1 MPTTTFPAVVA
12 LGGKTATGIRVPP
25 EIVAGLSCTRR
36 PAVRVTIGDHT
47 YRTTVA
53 VMGGDF
59 MIALSGENR
68 SRAGVAAGDR
78 VDALSYSRKWWLVTG
93 IEEAR
98 PRPRGSDASPRS
110 ERVRAVATLREVRAG
125 AEMCSG
131 SPRRARR
138 WCGDAPSDHL

>member
-59 MIALSGENR
+59 MIPLSGENR

-78 VDALSYSRKWWLVTG
+78 VDALSYSRSGGCDG
-93 IEEAR
+93 IEEAKTQ
-98 PRPRGSDASPRS
+98 PRGSDASPRS

>member
-59 MIALSGENR
+59 MIPLSGENR

-93 IEEAR
+93 IEEAKTQATR
-98 PRPRGSDASPRS
+98 
-110 ERVRAVATLREVRAG
+110 ERRVATLREGQGRRHAPRGQGRRRDVLGEPSPCATLVR
-125 AEMCSG
+125 
-131 SPRRARR
+131 
-138 WCGDAPSDHL
+138 

>member
-25 EIVAGLSCTRR
+25 EIVAGLSSTRR

-59 MIALSGENR
+59 MIAMTGENR
-68 SRAGVAAGDR
+68 SHAAVAAGDSF
-78 VDALSYSRKWWLVTG
+78 AAQSYSR
-93 IEEAR
+93 
-98 PRPRGSDASPRS
+98 
-110 ERVRAVATLREVRAG
+110 
-125 AEMCSG
+125 
-131 SPRRARR
+131 
-138 WCGDAPSDHL
+138 